1 MQHTFFLI
9 TKKNKFASAARF
21 LSSLPLFCTTT
32 RLFCRTKTSNFQVTH
47 YFYGGIVVC
56 AYPIFCLLC
65 TCLLFNSFH
74 CRLFSPC
81 RPLVFLIVSQ
91 PLWIF
96 MFSFLQ
102 NSSLLF
108 SITRSSS
115 FSVIHVSVNI
125 KNNVEKTLLCCCFF
139 LSKSPGGHAIFF
151 QIKPM
156 SCIWVAIPVDWIIL
170 HWYTCGADGRSGG
183 RSVGRSVGVRYVIT
197 KFSRMGSLLHFFT
210 LGAPLRAL
218 RAREL
223 RYEKV
228 GISPVKVYE
237 RVGKCKNLLKN
248 QKGPTGAFCCWQRDN
263 KSSWF
268 SDHSN

>member
-1 MQHTFFLI
+1 MKMASRSIHLISTCSKLFLI

-32 RLFCRTKTSNFQVTH
+32 RLFCRTKTSNFPVTH

-65 TCLLFNSFH
+65 TCPLFNGFH
-74 CRLFSPC
+74 CRSFSPC

-125 KNNVEKTLLCCCFF
+125 KNNVEKDT
-139 LSKSPGGHAIFF
+139 
-151 QIKPM
+151 
-156 SCIWVAIPVDWIIL
+156 
-170 HWYTCGADGRSGG
+170 
-183 RSVGRSVGVRYVIT
+183 
-197 KFSRMGSLLHFFT
+197 SLLLFF
-210 LGAPLRAL
+210 
-218 RAREL
+218 
-223 RYEKV
+223 
-228 GISPVKVYE
+228 S
-237 RVGKCKNLLKN
+237 
-248 QKGPTGAFCCWQRDN
+248 F
-263 KSSWF
+263 
-268 SDHSN
+268 